1 MPSVFLSQATMDY
14 LKGASNGQSMD
25 ATVRRL
31 LNLDTSKGGSLV
43 KRQVPRE
50 NLAPIC
56 AYTWTIL
63 SKFEPFADEHPEL
76 LRKDLQAQV
85 HEFLRDGGLF
95 EVYPDD
101 DAPTKNGQ
109 PRWKQR
115 FNAALAH
122 LKKNGCVAEV
132 EKANPHQRWSG
143 VKYRGLEKGLGML
156 LDINLHMDGNP
167 VGHAYL
173 CSWENP
179 SEDSLGYPLCPRS
192 LESWEIPPEL
202 VGRKSRPTK
211 PKEFASPVPEPSAL
225 GKFGAVLPIDEQHAA
240 LDLVFTHEDAKE
252 EEGTNPEA

>member
-1 MPSVFLSQATMDY
+1 MPSVFLSQATIDY
-14 LKGASNGQSMD
+14 LKDASGGQSMD
-25 ATVRRL
+25 ATVRRF
-31 LNLDTSKGGSLV
+31 LNLDKSKGGLLV
-43 KRQVPRE
+43 KRQVPRQ

-63 SKFEPFADEHPEL
+63 STFNPFGDAETQL

-85 HEFLRDGGLF
+85 HESLRAGGIF

-132 EKANPHQRWSG
+132 EKVNPQQRWSG

-156 LDINLHMDGNP
+156 WNINLHMDGNP
-167 VGHAYL
+167 GGHAYL
-173 CSWENP
+173 CTWENP
-179 SEDSLGYPLCPRS
+179 TEDSLGNPLCPRP
-192 LESWEIPPEL
+192 LELWEIPSEL
-202 VGRKSRPTK
+202 VGRKSK
-211 PKEFASPVPEPSAL
+211 VM
-225 GKFGAVLPIDEQHAA
+225 V
-240 LDLVFTHEDAKE
+240 
-252 EEGTNPEA
+252 